1 MKYKEKRV
9 FLVVCS
15 VSVLFYKT
23 RNRTAMWL
31 KSQKERVIFGRC
43 SVILFLF
50 WVGRFF
56 FTNGRYFVYALFWY
70 SFSVLLFLDF
80 SIFSKKK

>member
-1 MKYKEKRV
+1 MKYKEKMV
-9 FLVVCS
+9 FLAVCS

-31 KSQKERVIFGRC
+31 KSQKERGIFGRC

-56 FTNGRYFVYALFWY
+56 SPTGDILCMRY
-70 SFSVLLFLDF
+70 SGILFLF
-80 SIFSKKK
+80 YYF